1 MAISRIQCAVA
12 LLLLLEF
19 YRCDGAA
26 VVKDCDESKKSPLN
40 IAVIGAGASGL
51 TTARHAIAQGHYV
64 TVFEQND
71 QLGGVWVYTDDVGT
85 TKNGLR
91 IHTAMYKGLRWFS
104 SVPQSVE
111 IVLCFFLCVKC

>member
-1 MAISRIQCAVA
+1 MAKSTVQCAVV
-12 LLLLLEF
+12 LLLLLEIL
-19 YRCDGAA
+19 RCDGAA
-26 VVKDCDESKKSPLN
+26 VSNCDEKKSTNKPLS

-85 TKNGLR
+85 TKNGLK
-91 IHTAMYKGLRWFS
+91 IHTAMYKGLR
-104 SVPQSVE
+104 
-111 IVLCFFLCVKC
+111 

>member
-1 MAISRIQCAVA
+1 MAKSTVQCALV
-12 LLLLLEF
+12 LLLFLQI

-26 VVKDCDESKKSPLN
+26 VPSCDDEKKSSVKPLN

-71 QLGGVWVYTDDVGT
+71 QLGGVWVYTDEVGT
-85 TKNGLR
+85 SKNGLK
-91 IHTAMYKGLRWFS
+91 IHTAMYKGLR
-104 SVPQSVE
+104 
-111 IVLCFFLCVKC
+111 

>member
-12 LLLLLEF
+12 LLLLFEF

-26 VVKDCDESKKSPLN
+26 VFKDCDESKKSPLN

-85 TKNGLR
+85 TKNGLK
-91 IHTAMYKGLRWFS
+91 IHTAMYKGLR
-104 SVPQSVE
+104 
-111 IVLCFFLCVKC
+111 